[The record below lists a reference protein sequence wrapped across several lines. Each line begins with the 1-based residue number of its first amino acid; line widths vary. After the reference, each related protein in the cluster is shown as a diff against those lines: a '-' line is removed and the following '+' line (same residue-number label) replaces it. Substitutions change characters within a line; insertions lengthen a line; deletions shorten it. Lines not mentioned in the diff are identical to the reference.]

1 MMRLKKV
8 RSKMTRKMKRTH
20 LLLSNISIA
29 ALLAGCISVAP
40 EEKDATVRR
49 GNAPASVVDLQA
61 ATKALTVYDTA
72 PDGSELLADV
82 SAIRCHANLYE
93 PKPTEDTV
101 RSDLLINAFGKGAN
115 AISDIKIVRQPGNL
129 GYNCYFRYFGT
140 AKALKVSGS

>member
-1 MMRLKKV
+1 MGTFIIK
-8 RSKMTRKMKRTH
+8 TRKMKRTIP
-20 LLLSNISIA
+20 LLFTISIGA
-29 ALLAGCISVAP
+29 VLVGCVTVSP

-61 ATKALTVYDTA
+61 ATKALTVYETSPPGA
-72 PDGSELLADV
+72 EVLAEV

-101 RSDLLINAFGKGAN
+101 RSDLLINAFAKGAN
-115 AISDIKIVRQPGNL
+115 AISDISIVRQPGNL

-140 AKALKVSGS
+140 AKALKVSAQ

>member
-1 MMRLKKV
+1 
-8 RSKMTRKMKRTH
+8 MKRTPV
-20 LLLSNISIA
+20 LLSTLSIA

-61 ATKALTVYDTA
+61 ATKALTVYDATPA
-72 PDGSELLADV
+72 GAEVLADV

-93 PKPTEDTV
+93 PKPTEETV
-101 RSDLLINAFGKGAN
+101 RADLLINAFGKGAN
-115 AISDIKIVRQPGNL
+115 AISNIQVVRQPGNL

-140 AKALKVSGS
+140 AKALKVDGK